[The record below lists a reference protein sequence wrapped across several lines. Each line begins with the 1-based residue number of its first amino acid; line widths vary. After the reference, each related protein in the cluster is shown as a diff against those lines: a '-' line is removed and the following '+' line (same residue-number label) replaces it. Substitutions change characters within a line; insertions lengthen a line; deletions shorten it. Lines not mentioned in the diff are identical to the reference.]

1 MIEIYTDGACKGNPG
16 PGGWGAVVID
26 GGESR
31 DYSGG
36 PFPRTTNQ
44 RMEILAAIEG
54 LSRTPAGA
62 AVTLRSDSAY
72 VVSTMNKGW
81 KRRANN
87 DLWDRLDAQ
96 RAERDVTF
104 EWTKGHA
111 GNPLQER
118 ADALA
123 SAAAQGAPPP
133 SRRETLSHL
142 DASGSAR
149 MVDVTDK
156 PATDRV
162 AVAKGRVT
170 MQPATLEM
178 IIAGNAAKGDV
189 LGTARL
195 AGVMGAKRT
204 PELIP
209 LCHPLPLTNV
219 AVELE
224 PDEAASAIEITATAR
239 VTAKTGVEM
248 EALTAVAVAALTIY
262 DMAKAVDRGMRI
274 ESVRLV
280 RKTGGKSGDLVL
292 E

>member
-1 MIEIYTDGACKGNPG
+1 MITVYTDGACKRNPG
-16 PGGWGAVVID
+16 SGGWGAVVVDDD
-26 GGESR
+26 GPH

-44 RMEILAAIEG
+44 RMEILAAVEG

-62 AVTLRSDSAY
+62 AVTLRSDSEY
-72 VVSTMNKGW
+72 VVSTMTKNW
-81 KRRANN
+81 KRRTNH
-87 DLWDRLDAQ
+87 DLWDRLDAV

-111 GNPLQER
+111 GDPLQER
-118 ADALA
+118 ADSLA
-123 SAAAQGAPPP
+123 SAAAQGGPPP
-133 SRRETLSHL
+133 AAPEKLSHV
-142 DASGSAR
+142 DESGQAR
-149 MVDVTDK
+149 MVDVTEK
-156 PATDRV
+156 AATDRV

-178 IIAGNAAKGDV
+178 IMAGNAAKGDV
-189 LGTARL
+189 LATARL

-280 RKTGGKSGDLVL
+280 RKSGGKSGDLVL